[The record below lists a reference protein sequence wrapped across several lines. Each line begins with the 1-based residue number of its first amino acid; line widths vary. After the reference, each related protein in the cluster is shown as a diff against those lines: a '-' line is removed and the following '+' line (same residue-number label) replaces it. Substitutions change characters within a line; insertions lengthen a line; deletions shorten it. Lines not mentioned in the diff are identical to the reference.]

1 MYNEKEL
8 IELILKEIK
17 KQKNSQ
23 NNKKN
28 IEFIGNDEILKME
41 LSKKFNISD
50 YAETIIVSDIC
61 IRGFCELARGSYF
74 NEVSEKIL
82 NSLLDGKE
90 IILIEEGLTWKK
102 KENIPLNLLNTYNSY
117 LEKLISYGI
126 KIVKKIEILDYFDK
140 NKEFYDG
147 KILDLRNI
155 KKYINDKEIFVYQDT
170 KITELAL
177 EYAKDHN
184 IKIIKR

>member
-8 IELILKEIK
+8 VELILKEIK
-17 KQKNSQ
+17 KQQLSQ

-50 YAETIIVSDIC
+50 CAETIIVSDIC
-61 IRGFCELARGSYF
+61 IRGFCELSRGSYF
-74 NEVSEKIL
+74 NEAGERIL
-82 NSLLDGKE
+82 NALIDGKE
-90 IILIEEGLTWKK
+90 IILIEEGLIWNK
-102 KENIPLNLLNTYNSY
+102 KENIPINLLKTYDFY
-117 LEKLISYGI
+117 LEKIISYGI
-126 KIVKKIEILDYFDK
+126 KIVKKIEILDYFDE
-140 NKEFYDG
+140 NKEHYSG

-155 KKYINDKEIFVYQDT
+155 KKYINETEIFVYKDT